1 MNVTV
6 QAAIISA
13 IVAFFAALLTALVSY
28 FRERSEKEKWRR
40 TLELEERR
48 VKNEE
53 YKWTLE
59 LNNQREIEVHKVRL
73 RAYPEVFGAL
83 TKLSSYN
90 LGQFD
95 EKLAQELA
103 DKFTE
108 WGYGEAGL
116 CMLPDTRD
124 ALFALRQIL
133 IGFLDKNISKEEAI
147 HLLSGTQSIRID
159 LIELMRRD
167 FNHEWSQWRNIKPLI
182 DMNRE
187 KYQTL
192 FGGSKESAG

>member
-1 MNVTV
+1 MNVTI

-28 FRERSEKEKWRR
+28 FRERSEREKWKR

-48 VKNEE
+48 IKNEE
-53 YKWTLE
+53 YRRTLE
-59 LNNQREIEVHKVRL
+59 LNNLREIELHKVRL
-73 RAYPEVFGAL
+73 RTYPEVFSAL

-90 LGQFD
+90 LLQFD
-95 EKLAQELA
+95 EKIAQELVGE
-103 DKFTE
+103 FTE

-133 IGFLDKNISKEEAI
+133 IRVLDKDISEERAI

-187 KYQTL
+187 KYQKLIEAWT
-192 FGGSKESAG
+192 